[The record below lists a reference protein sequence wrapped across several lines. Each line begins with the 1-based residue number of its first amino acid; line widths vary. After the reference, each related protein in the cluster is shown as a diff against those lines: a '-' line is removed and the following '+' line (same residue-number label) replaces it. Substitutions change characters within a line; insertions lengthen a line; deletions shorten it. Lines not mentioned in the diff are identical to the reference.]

1 MEKGRSRVITPLTL
15 NLRTRWTGVVNF
27 TPRPLYPSSQWP
39 LNAKQPSTLQNL
51 YPSKRKSVSS
61 FNSNQAGTERRTN
74 TSYCASLSYIISHT
88 RQLRRMFRNCGR
100 IFVNSSVCWVAI
112 GSSETSVSNHLPPR
126 NNPEDG
132 RETATEA

>member
-1 MEKGRSRVITPLTL
+1 MKGRGRVIAPLIH
-15 NLRTRWTGVVNF
+15 NLRTRWTRVVNF
-27 TPRPLYPSSQWP
+27 TPRPLYPSCRWP

-61 FNSNQAGTERRTN
+61 LNSNQAGTERRTN
-74 TSYCASLSYIISHT
+74 TSYCASMSYNISYT
-88 RQLRRMFRNCGR
+88 RQLRRFFRSCGR

-132 RETATEA
+132 RIKPLRKR